1 MKTANM
7 KKSRFASLIL
17 VVLIAAMVLSLA
29 ACGSEDEVVAN
40 AQTKSFIFEVV
51 YPDGS
56 TESFDIE
63 STEST
68 VGGALMAEGLVQG
81 EDGTYGL
88 YVKTVGGVTLDYETH
103 GMYWA
108 FYINGE
114 YGMTGCEK
122 TDIEDGATYAFKAEK

>member
-1 MKTANM
+1 MKNV
-7 KKSRFASLIL
+7 KRNSRLSKLIL
-17 VVLIAAMVLSLA
+17 MVLIAAMVLSLA
-29 ACGSEDEVVAN
+29 ACGNEDEVVAN

-63 STEST
+63 STKST

-88 YVKTVGGVTLDYETH
+88 YVKTVNGETLDYDTDK
-103 GMYWA
+103 MYWA
-108 FYINGE
+108 FYENDAYAQAGVDTTEIKAD
-114 YGMTGCEK
+114 TS
-122 TDIEDGATYAFKAEK
+122 YAFKASK